1 MTPAEDPGKDK
12 GKPTLGPPSSPGPA
26 NKSADKQPETMQC
39 PSYTYIWNSGAPGG
53 VGATESHPPKPSHV
67 PEIEIY
73 K

>member
-39 PSYTYIWNSGAPGG
+39 PSYTYIWNSGAPRGSRG
-53 VGATESHPPKPSHV
+53 NRIPS
-67 PEIEIY
+67 PQALTCARNRNL
-73 K
+73 